1 MAVVGRTYASA
12 SVRRKAKAL
21 GFMMNDL
28 LAYLRGYRS
37 IVCIDLDNREW
48 HKEAR
53 IPLVAGWYFITTDT
67 PLSVLREQTLWS
79 DTYVTRRGEETRKV
93 KNYDI
98 ASRARR
104 YTDELA
110 PYVNVT
116 EVYSGMASKLR
127 DRAREHTFPDPGTA
141 ALALS
146 RYPGLKP
153 YQWRFEFLTLER
165 FARRR
170 INGDLL
176 LMLGEQLC
184 RGTNGWPI
192 LCAE

>member
-1 MAVVGRTYASA
+1 
-12 SVRRKAKAL
+12 
-21 GFMMNDL
+21 MMDDL
-28 LAYLRGYRS
+28 LAYLRGFRS
-37 IVCIDLDNREW
+37 SVCIDLDNRAW

-53 IPLVAGWYFITTDT
+53 IPRVPGWYFITTDT
-67 PLSVLREQTLWS
+67 PLSVLNEQTLWA
-79 DTYVTRRGEETRKV
+79 DTYITRREGETRKV

-104 YTDELA
+104 YSNELA

-116 EVYSGMASKLR
+116 EVYSGMASKLI

-146 RYPGLKP
+146 RYPALRQ

-165 FARRR
+165 FALGRM
-170 INGDLL
+170 NVDLL
-176 LMLGEQLC
+176 LMLGEQLW